1 MNYNAADQKL
11 CHHGMMSEKT
21 AWREITVGD
30 VTKRED
36 GKFCLH
42 ELCAQGSG
50 EASKRI
56 HQGKTAGEKSEMG
69 VTLEIIHGLVTIEGR

>member
-1 MNYNAADQKL
+1 MNYNVADQKL
-11 CHHGMMSEKT
+11 CHHGTTSEKT
-21 AWREITVGD
+21 ACHEITVGD

-42 ELCAQGSG
+42 ELCVQGSS